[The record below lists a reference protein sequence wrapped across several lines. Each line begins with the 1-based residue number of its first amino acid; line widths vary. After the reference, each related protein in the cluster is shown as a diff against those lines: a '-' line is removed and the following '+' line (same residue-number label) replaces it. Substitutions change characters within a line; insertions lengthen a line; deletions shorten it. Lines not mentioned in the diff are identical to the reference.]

1 LPLEVPAVLMQV
13 GVPCLQQA
21 ESERGSEGE
30 LRRDQRAALSQ
41 PARDYSLLRG
51 RKEIANRQRD
61 CAVAQAFVSVWEHSH
76 ERSDRDGS
84 IW

>member
-30 LRRDQRAALSQ
+30 LRLDQRAALSQ
-41 PARDYSLLRG
+41 PARDYTCPRLLRQRSQPG
-51 RKEIANRQRD
+51 WAETARGFRSSDSENRARFGKVLRQI
-61 CAVAQAFVSVWEHSH
+61 H
-76 ERSDRDGS
+76 
-84 IW
+84 